1 MSASGEAVMCQV
13 TFKRIAAE
21 ESRIY
26 DAGGDHVGDVFA
38 QDDVLDPGRRVYVVH
53 LSEDPREFVR
63 VYDRARIRQVAE
75 ERLRSHPFL
84 P

>member
-1 MSASGEAVMCQV
+1 MSHV
-13 TFKRIAAE
+13 TFKRITPE

-26 DAGGDHVGDVFA
+26 DADGDHVGDVFA
-38 QDDVLDPGRRVYVVH
+38 QDDILDPGRRVYVVH
-53 LSEDPREFVR
+53 LSEDPRGFVR
-63 VYDRARIRQVAE
+63 VHDRAPIRQVAE

>member
-1 MSASGEAVMCQV
+1 MGQL

-38 QDDVLDPGRRVYVVH
+38 QDDVLRSRPSRLRGPFERGPAGASFARVH
-53 LSEDPREFVR
+53 
-63 VYDRARIRQVAE
+63 DRARIRQVAE